1 MIHSPKFTV
10 VIDACVLYPAPI
22 RDVLLSMA
30 SEGLLK
36 PKWSSI
42 IQDEW
47 TKNLLVNRPDLK
59 KEQLNSTVNAM
70 NKAFPDSNVENF
82 EELIPGLNLPDKDD
96 RHVLACAIKC
106 KADLIT
112 TINLKDFPSK
122 NIDKYDIQV
131 QHPDELIC
139 NLIDLN
145 EKLAYQAFEKMV
157 SRLKNPP
164 KTKSEVLLTLI
175 NCGLIK
181 SARYLEKICQQY
193 I

>member
-22 RDVLLSMA
+22 RDILLSMA

-42 IQDEW
+42 IHDEW
-47 TKNLLVNRPDLK
+47 TRNLLINRPDLE
-59 KEQLNSTVNAM
+59 KEQLNRTIHAM
-70 NKAFPDSNVENF
+70 NQAFPDSNVENF
-82 EELIPGLNLPDKDD
+82 EELIPSLNLPDKND

-112 TINLKDFPSK
+112 TINLKDFPAEK
-122 NIDKYDIQV
+122 ITKYDIEV

-139 NLIDLN
+139 NLIDLD
-145 EKLAYQAFEKMV
+145 EKLACNAFEKMV
-157 SRLKNPP
+157 NRLKNPP
-164 KTKSEVLLTLI
+164 KTKSEVVMTLI
-175 NCGLIK
+175 RCDLTK
-181 SARYLEKICQQY
+181 SAKRLGKIC
-193 I
+193 